1 MDFAYCLKLELIGD
15 PENQL
20 FVVEDGALYYITNR
34 NERTKW
40 YLIWVEEKKTR
51 TLKIN
56 KNTIRIAEYSL
67 VNTNIRQVGDS
78 LKCYG
83 DCAALL

>member
-40 YLIWVEEKKTR
+40 YLIWVEEKK
-51 TLKIN
+51 N
-56 KNTIRIAEYSL
+56 KNLE
-67 VNTNIRQVGDS
+67 NQ
-78 LKCYG
+78 
-83 DCAALL
+83 